1 MIYKEWLRRMK
12 NLFKIV
18 ECPERFKVHLPT
30 YQFEKEAELWWGTM
44 KPGAG
49 EPVLT

>member
-1 MIYKEWLRRMK
+1 MK